1 MTVHPPPLD
10 PDDPTSSA
18 VIEAGINE
26 ALAPVSLTGASSAA
40 LRQRLLDR
48 ARSSREA
55 ARRFVNVRR
64 DEGAWRPLA
73 PGARVKMLHDGATT
87 RSVLIDLAP
96 GGALPSHRHHQH
108 EECVV
113 LRGEA
118 RLGDLVV
125 RDGDYHVAPAGSR
138 HGRVMSRDGA
148 LLYLRGVSIG
158 DVVEVA
164 RDLVTAWLPG
174 RDIAPM
180 TVRSNEGVW
189 SDQLPGVQTKA
200 LWSDDN
206 AKSMLIRLQP
216 GARVPEYRR
225 AIDEECLML
234 DGEMFRGDTLLRAG
248 DYQLAPAGIGDGD
261 VTSDVGALYFVR
273 GAVDIVAAAR

>member
-1 MTVHPPPLD
+1 MTVRPPPLD

-273 GAVDIVAAAR
+273 GAVDIAAAAR